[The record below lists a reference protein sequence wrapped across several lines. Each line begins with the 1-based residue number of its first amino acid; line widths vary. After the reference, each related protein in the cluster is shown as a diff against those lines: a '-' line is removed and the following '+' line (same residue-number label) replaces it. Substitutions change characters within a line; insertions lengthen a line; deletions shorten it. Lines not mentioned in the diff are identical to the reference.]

1 VIKLKQNVLPT
12 VKGRIST
19 NKAVKS
25 ATSNTAKTIS
35 KQSSNSSLSK
45 KQMLPKTSFAK
56 KPIFYNAQPGD
67 NLTKISKK
75 FKIPFK

>member
-1 VIKLKQNVLPT
+1 M
-12 VKGRIST
+12 S
-19 NKAVKS
+19 NKV
-25 ATSNTAKTIS
+25 KTIA

>member
-1 VIKLKQNVLPT
+1 VLKLKQNVLQT
-12 VKGRIST
+12 VKGSIST
-19 NKAVKS
+19 NKAAAA
-25 ATSNTAKTIS
+25 ATSNAAKTIA

-45 KQMLPKTSFAK
+45 KQVLPKACFSKT
-56 KPIFYNAQPGD
+56 PIFYDAQPGD